1 MPPTPDGPRRP
12 RNGFTFAG
20 AERALFSGEPRRNG
34 CRFMGRL
41 HASIIGAMLQNPRSH
56 AIPSMLRWMLIVLV
70 FAAPAPA
77 EAQGLTFGG
86 YECTTDC
93 SGHEAGYQWAESHH
107 ITEAAQCEEMLVRSP
122 RRTSFYEGCLTYVKD
137 PDHGPDPDEDEN
149 QNEDI
154 DGGDK

>member
-1 MPPTPDGPRRP
+1 
-12 RNGFTFAG
+12 
-20 AERALFSGEPRRNG
+20 
-34 CRFMGRL
+34 L

-56 AIPSMLRWMLIVLV
+56 AIPSMLRWMLVVLV

-107 ITEAAQCEEMLVRSP
+107 ITEAAHCEEMLVRSP
-122 RRTSFYEGCLTYVKD
+122 RRTSFYEGCLTYVED